1 MEGRGHALQA
11 CHAMHG
17 RHQCCGSGMFIQD
30 PRFFSIPDTDA
41 TKKGGGKIR
50 NSLQFN
56 FKFHKLKIIK
66 LLEQV
71 PIKI

>member
-1 MEGRGHALQA
+1 MEIFGKERVNIHIQYLTIGVSESSMEGRGHALQA

-41 TKKGGGKIR
+41 TKKRRWK
-50 NSLQFN
+50 N
-56 FKFHKLKIIK
+56 
-66 LLEQV
+66 
-71 PIKI
+71 